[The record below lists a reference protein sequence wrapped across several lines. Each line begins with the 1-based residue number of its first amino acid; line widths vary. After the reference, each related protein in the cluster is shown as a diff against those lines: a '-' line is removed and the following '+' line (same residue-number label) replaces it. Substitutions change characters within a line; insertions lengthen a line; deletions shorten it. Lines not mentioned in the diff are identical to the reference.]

1 MDPHSA
7 AEYLTMPWS
16 VQKQDMNHV
25 KAAWEAVC
33 QENTWITMEEWT
45 PGDRWPFCR
54 PCRKWCQDDH
64 AASRCCIAKQ
74 REMGNA
80 PGYILAA
87 IIQFKHQ
94 QRTQTHENE
103 LEDRGSQHGTQRP
116 LPLPATVT

>member
-1 MDPHSA
+1 
-7 AEYLTMPWS
+7 MPWS